1 MLLFILE
8 STQRYKITS
17 LFLPIRAVVTALKG
31 RASTAVEF
39 WEVFR
44 ILITSVSSI
53 TNKNF
58 DFLP

>member
-1 MLLFILE
+1 MMLFMLE
-8 STQRYKITS
+8 STQRHETTS
-17 LFLPIRAVVTALKG
+17 LPTMCVVVMALKG

-44 ILITSVSSI
+44 ILITNVSSI
-53 TNKNF
+53 TSKNF